1 MKFHFYREVFLK
13 REKKIGIEITTSKL
27 RLRIENI
34 YHCQDSIIKWSHD
47 FQSSYIFHQK
57 IILHGHFSDHD
68 FSSFTKWN
76 QKKWKIAPI
85 QKQHSRESFLQN
97 HGLFQIPLANP
108 IFTFLVKPQVWKS
121 FFLCNDAARQLN
133 LAFVV

>member
-1 MKFHFYREVFLK
+1 MKFHLVSLLPWIFFKK
-13 REKKIGIEITTSKL
+13 REKNRNWYYQLKIEI
-27 RLRIENI
+27 ENWK
-34 YHCQDSIIKWSHD
+34 YLPLSRFHGKMKPW
-47 FQSSYIFHQK
+47 FPKFLFFHQK

-85 QKQHSRESFLQN
+85 QKQHSRESFCKN

-108 IFTFLVKPQVWKS
+108 IFTFLVKPQVWKLL
-121 FFLCNDAARQLN
+121 FFYVTMQPGN
-133 LAFVV
+133 